1 MKKEQMD
8 ALEYEQIEKA
18 RMDMEYQF
26 VTDFIRWRKQLGLS
40 QQKVANESDV
50 IRETIARIEASMCS
64 PQVDTLLKILVPFGY
79 TLQIVPIEKVEG
91 SQEEK

>member
-1 MKKEQMD
+1 MD